1 MSMSMAK
8 AIAMATARRQEKPAT
23 DPNDPKYNFYVK
35 MKPLRT
41 LKLAIEALLEP
52 TFKDDDDPGFGIVG
66 VTTDSLVISVTN
78 KDKNATAALSL
89 NSSGMIHFRNNVPLS
104 IVRFWAPLRLI
115 SHGLPRKLDGD
126 DDTLTIFHV
135 RGTNQLSFRFG
146 TVFGCVFWAEIV
158 EIPNATMFPLF
169 TVLHET
175 TVPAKD
181 IREMIDCALQ
191 TRDLVNVNW
200 KADFATFEIGSDKKW
215 AYDYSQ
221 NAVREPTELKNED
234 TYQAEFNWSYTSLMK
249 EVSFLSDKV
258 SVHFLTVPEEH
269 VLFKFH
275 IGELGDFMLIKK
287 AFFEVPDMNMN
298 TDGDACD
305 SITLETVS
313 IS

>member
-8 AIAMATARRQEKPAT
+8 AIAMAAARRQEKPAT
-23 DPNDPKYNFYVK
+23 DPNDPKYSFYVK

-41 LKLAIEALLEP
+41 LKLAIEALLDP

-78 KDKNATAALSL
+78 KDKNATATLSL
-89 NSSGMIHFRNNVPLS
+89 NSSGMIDFRNNVSLS
-104 IVRFWAPLRLI
+104 IVRFWAPLHLL

-126 DDTLTIFHV
+126 DDTVTIFHV
-135 RGTNQLSFRFG
+135 RGTNQLCFG
-146 TVFGCVFWAEIV
+146 SGGCVFWAEIV
-158 EIPNATMFPLF
+158 EIPNATLFPHF
-169 TVLHET
+169 TVLRET

-191 TRDLVNVNW
+191 TRDLVKVNW

-215 AYDYSQ
+215 AYDYTQ
-221 NAVREPTELKNED
+221 NAVREATGLKNEH
-234 TYQAEFNWSYTSLMK
+234 TYEAEFNWSYTSLMK

-275 IGELGDFMLIKK
+275 IGELGDFKLIKK
-287 AFFEVPDMNMN
+287 AIFEVPDMNMN